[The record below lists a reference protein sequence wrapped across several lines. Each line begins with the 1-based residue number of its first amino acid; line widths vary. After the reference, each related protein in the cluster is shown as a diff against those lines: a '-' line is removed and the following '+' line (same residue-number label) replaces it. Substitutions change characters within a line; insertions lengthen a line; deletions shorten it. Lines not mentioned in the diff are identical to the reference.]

1 MDTHLFHLLRQ
12 RVHGDHALQARL
24 FELTDP
30 KDFLA
35 AVQALAEESGY
46 TLEKADLFEAT
57 LAGRRAWHNRNR

>member
-1 MDTHLFHLLRQ
+1 MDKHLFHLLRQ

-30 KDFLA
+30 KDFFA
-35 AVQALAEESGY
+35 AVQALAEELGY
-46 TLEKADLFEAT
+46 TLEQADVFEAA